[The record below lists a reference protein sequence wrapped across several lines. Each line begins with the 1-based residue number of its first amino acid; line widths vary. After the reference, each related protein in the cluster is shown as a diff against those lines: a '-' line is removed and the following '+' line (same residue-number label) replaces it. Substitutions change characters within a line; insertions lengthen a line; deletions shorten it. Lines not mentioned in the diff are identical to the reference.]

1 VPGRLQLRR
10 IAGAQHLYGGH
21 RVFAG
26 DLELAHV
33 ADVEETGALTD
44 GKMLLRDAGVLD
56 GHVPAAEGDH
66 LCARRAMAGVERGLL
81 ERWEGLVHRD
91 GRANVDPARY
101 YAEWGRS
108 TSLNSTLV
116 STLEIIEA

>member
-1 VPGRLQLRR
+1 
-10 IAGAQHLYGGH
+10 
-21 RVFAG
+21 
-26 DLELAHV
+26 
-33 ADVEETGALTD
+33 
-44 GKMLLRDAGVLD
+44 
-56 GHVPAAEGDH
+56 
-66 LCARRAMAGVERGLL
+66 MAGVERGLL